1 MIQKFCLSCNNL
13 VVGRRSFAKFC
24 LECRPIKFRPRVN
37 VVCVSCSETFSAK
50 GKWKKYCDGCEEV
63 KKAATTS
70 GKKRLQDR
78 LKENKRALHDGEE
91 ILCKQCSN
99 PITSRHWNSIY
110 CIECR
115 PSRPKSPV
123 ENNGHAILK
132 RTVNCNL
139 CLSAHDYTS
148 DAARSVC
155 GGCNEKKLNQSYLFF
170 PWKTDKLGEHYADVI
185 HPESGPLSVV
195 VSTQITG
202 FSWRSI
208 WIHGRTGYGKWRSAF
223 RDRHHD

>member
-1 MIQKFCLSCNNL
+1 MDAMKLKRQPPPL
-13 VVGRRSFAKFC
+13 
-24 LECRPIKFRPRVN
+24 
-37 VVCVSCSETFSAK
+37 
-50 GKWKKYCDGCEEV
+50 
-63 KKAATTS
+63 

-91 ILCKQCSN
+91 ILCKQCFG
-99 PITSRHWNSIY
+99 PITNRHWNSIY

-155 GGCNEKKLNQSYLFF
+155 DDCNEKKLNQSKLFF
-170 PWKTDKLGEHYADVI
+170 PWKTVKLGENYADVI

-202 FSWRSI
+202 CSWRV
-208 WIHGRTGYGKWRSAF
+208 YGFMGVQVMESGEVRSEIDTMINAEETL
-223 RDRHHD
+223 RSLLIGKVKR